1 MTTTMTDQPA
11 ETVQNTED
19 ATETEQ
25 TTEQAP
31 ATEQEK
37 DTQQTDPAEDLA
49 KVTAERDALA
59 VQVLRLTVAA
69 ETGVPADLLTADTD
83 EALRAQATALL
94 SEIGGLTDAE
104 IADAEASGAVGAVLN
119 RATNAPVRTA
129 EQYAIRMQR
138 GELSRVD
145 DDPSGWRK
153 VAR

>member
-83 EALRAQATALL
+83 EALRAQAAK
-94 SEIGGLTDAE
+94 LTEYAQ
-104 IADAEASGAVGAVLN
+104 A
-119 RATNAPVRTA
+119 RRRPAP
-129 EQYAIRMQR
+129 
-138 GELSRVD
+138 
-145 DDPSGWRK
+145 DPSQG
-153 VAR
+153 ARGDSPVSTDPIGDRIRRR

>member
-1 MTTTMTDQPA
+1 MAHRGIPQEQGQGHASDQL
-11 ETVQNTED
+11 
-19 ATETEQ
+19 
-25 TTEQAP
+25 
-31 ATEQEK
+31 
-37 DTQQTDPAEDLA
+37 TDPQLWARGFFGLLGDENPHPHQGPAFGGGID
-49 KVTAERDALA
+49 VPMEA
-59 VQVLRLTVAA
+59 VHAV
-69 ETGVPADLLTADTD
+69 GADNHYV
-83 EALRAQATALL
+83 L